1 MEMKYYRHIYLTEG
15 LEKKKD
21 KIIQKL
27 ESNKFQISIHLLVLS
42 RNEKNHLEIINS
54 VLLLQPDY
62 PKEDYFVVGIAKS
75 YDDALELVEKIT
87 EEVYHETEGTDI
99 RSYILEKEQ
108 ED

>member
-1 MEMKYYRHIYLTEG
+1 MDYYRHMYFTEG

-21 KIIQKL
+21 KIIKKL
-27 ESNKFQISIHLLVLS
+27 ENKKFQVSIHLLVLP
-42 RNEKNHLEIINS
+42 RNEDNQLEIINS

-75 YDDALELVEKIT
+75 YDDALELVEKIAK
-87 EEVYHETEGTDI
+87 EVYHETKGTDI

>member
-1 MEMKYYRHIYLTEG
+1 MKYYRHIYLTDG
-15 LEKKKD
+15 LKKKKD
-21 KIIQKL
+21 KIIKKL
-27 ESNKFQISIHLLVLS
+27 ESNKFQVSIHLIVLS
-42 RNEKNHLEIINS
+42 GNEKNHLEIINS

-62 PKEDYFVVGIAKS
+62 PKEDYLVVGIAKS